1 MNMACV
7 PGYRTSDRAKPSPPL
22 LPAVCNTV
30 EDGPGLENSAPSSGV
45 GFSLPGRSMA
55 SRGSSSCFMSPC
67 PLRECFLYQGPWGCL
82 LPRCCRH
89 ILQNIACCKGPLRE
103 PAAKSRCRVSPWQ
116 QKSHHGP
123 RDAARRAPLRVRSA
137 ENMRQQKRLPVGSL
151 VRAPGNYNGVFLPPL
166 NEYRVKGVFFISP
179 LGSKTIVVVT
189 PLKLDLANSFR

>member
-1 MNMACV
+1 
-7 PGYRTSDRAKPSPPL
+7 
-22 LPAVCNTV
+22 
-30 EDGPGLENSAPSSGV
+30 
-45 GFSLPGRSMA
+45 
-55 SRGSSSCFMSPC
+55 MSPC
-67 PLRECFLYQGPWGCL
+67 PLLGVFLSPGLWGL
-82 LPRCCRH
+82 LHPRRSRH

-103 PAAKSRCRVSPWQ
+103 PAAKSRCRVSTWQ

-123 RDAARRAPLRVRSA
+123 RDAARRAPLRVSSA

-166 NEYRVKGVFFISP
+166 NEYRVKGGFSISP